1 MVFKAEDAA
10 KAAMTGA
17 RRLRS
22 DNTPDQRPD
31 VEAFI
36 HDTLHYASSFASQYE
51 GDGSRFHTQSIEAA
65 AKYDALIAYI
75 KALEARQ
82 VKLEAE
88 IRRRWVNSLV
98 KQGAAFDSATRN
110 VASRPVLDSD
120 GEGNG

>member
-1 MVFKAEDAA
+1 
-10 KAAMTGA
+10 MT
-17 RRLRS
+17 RRS
-22 DNTPDQRPD
+22 PTPNKRPD
-31 VEAFI
+31 VEGMEARVK
-36 HDTLHYASSFASQYE
+36 A
-51 GDGSRFHTQSIEAA
+51 GSVGFLAHAREDIT
-65 AKYDALIAYI
+65 ALIAYI

-120 GEGNG
+120 GEGDG